1 LAKSDQNLR
10 NIFYRFPR
18 NEIRNW
24 ENAMLLTR
32 RRAMAA
38 IAGGLTSLLAP
49 VAWSQQAWPS
59 RTIKMIVPYPA
70 GGTTDL
76 LGRMV
81 ADQLKSGLNATC
93 IVENKPGAGT
103 TLGAEQV
110 ARSEPDGYTLL
121 MATST
126 TLAINKT
133 LYRKLPYDPVKDFTP
148 IALVAGVP
156 FALIINPMLPAKTL
170 AEFIAYAKSRPG
182 ELAYGSAGNGSPQ
195 HLGAEML
202 KSAAGIDIRHVPY
215 RGSVPAML
223 DVIAGHIPFMIVDLQ
238 PALQQIRE
246 GKVRVLGVT
255 TPKRVA
261 AAPDIPTLAEAGLPG
276 FELVAWQGVV
286 APAGLPRPIADQL
299 AAQIAKLVADPA
311 TRDRLTALSLEPLSG
326 STPES
331 FAAYIKTEVDRWAV
345 VVKASGAEAE

>member
-1 LAKSDQNLR
+1 
-10 NIFYRFPR
+10 
-18 NEIRNW
+18 
-24 ENAMLLTR
+24 MLLTR
-32 RRAMAA
+32 RRALAA
-38 IAGGLTSLLAP
+38 SAGGLTSLLASA
-49 VAWSQQAWPS
+49 AWSQHYPS

-76 LGRMV
+76 LGRLV
-81 ADQLKSGLNATC
+81 ADQLKSGLGAVVV
-93 IVENKPGAGT
+93 VENKPGAGT

-133 LYRKLPYDPVKDFTP
+133 LYKKLPYDPVKDFTP

-156 FALIINPMLPAKTL
+156 FALIVNPTLPAKTL
-170 AEFIAYAKSRPG
+170 PEFIDYAKSKPG

-286 APAGLPRPIADQL
+286 APAGVPRPIVDQL
-299 AAQIAKLVADPA
+299 AAQIAKLAADPA
-311 TRDRLTALSLEPLSG
+311 TRDRLTALSLEPLTG
-326 STPES
+326 STPDS
-331 FAAYIKTEVDRWAV
+331 FASYVKTEVDRWAV